1 MPIPFDDEQG
11 ARVVSRLR
19 ELDTRSGGR
28 RVAWTT
34 EWDQE
39 RVWFSDLARAIP
51 DVEVAFDACG
61 NQWARLPG
69 DSERTVAVGS
79 HLDCVPQGG
88 WLDGALGVMTGLGL
102 LEALA
107 REPRACTLVVVDW
120 ADEEGA
126 RFGRSLLGSSAAVGQ
141 LEAADVESL
150 QDDEGVRLT
159 DEVKA
164 RGFDLTAGPVPE
176 VADLDAYL
184 ELHIEQGPVLEA
196 QGRPYAAVAGCAGVR
211 RWRARFHGQ
220 AAHAGTTPMD
230 SRRDPIE
237 AAARFK
243 LALAPAAVSSGG
255 LATIGAIHAEPNVP
269 TAVAEICEV
278 TVDLRHAESEE
289 LEQLD
294 RQARRL
300 AADAARDTGTE
311 LSTEEIWAIE
321 PIAFDPQLV
330 ALATEAAG
338 GGQPMT
344 SGALH
349 DAAEVARS
357 GIPTAMMFAPSA
369 RGLSH
374 TRKEDTPEPD
384 LVAAITAFAAVVVN
398 LVTQPTGTMTNDEEL
413 TDAP

>member
-1 MPIPFDDEQG
+1 MTIPFTGEQAAG
-11 ARVVSRLR
+11 VVRRLR
-19 ELDTRSGGR
+19 ELDARSGGG
-28 RVAWTT
+28 RVAWTA

-51 DVEVAFDACG
+51 GVEVAFDACG
-61 NQWARLPG
+61 NQWARLPA
-69 DSERTVAVGS
+69 DSDGTVVVGS

-102 LEALA
+102 LEVLA
-107 REPRACTLVVVDW
+107 GERRACTLAVVDW

-126 RFGRSLLGSSAAVGQ
+126 RFGRSLLGSSAGLGQ
-141 LEAADVESL
+141 LTSAEVKP
-150 QDDEGVRLT
+150 LT
-159 DEVKA
+159 DDDGLRLVDEVRA
-164 RGFDLTAGPVPE
+164 RGFDLGAGPVTE

-196 QGRPYAAVAGCAGVR
+196 QGRSCAAVAGCVGVR
-211 RWRARFHGQ
+211 RWRAAFHGQ

-243 LALAPAAVSSGG
+243 IALGPAAVSAHG

-269 TAVAEICEV
+269 TAVAERCAV
-278 TVDLRHAESEE
+278 VVDLRHAEPGA
-289 LEQLD
+289 LERLD
-294 RQARRL
+294 LLARRL
-300 AADAARDTGTE
+300 AADAARDTDTE
-311 LSTEEIWAIE
+311 LTMEEIWSIE
-321 PIAFDPQLV
+321 PIAFDPRLIE
-330 ALATEAAG
+330 LAVKAAG
-338 GGQPMT
+338 GGEPMT

-349 DAAEVARS
+349 DAAAVARA

-374 TRKEDTPEPD
+374 TRKEDTPEAD
-384 LVAAITAFAAVVVN
+384 LVAAITAFASLVGE
-398 LVTQPTGTMTNDEEL
+398 LVTDDDEEL
-413 TDAP
+413 PDVD